1 MVAFYFLALLFAFAS
16 AFVAVQALTPSPSQV
31 YEMRQRAA
39 SRAEARAIQS
49 PILRLLWPLLV
60 ALLPVARHLGKP
72 EYRELKGREIPLAGL
87 PRVVTVDHLISL
99 KLLLSTFLPLF
110 ALAEF
115 RSLVLAAVAGAIGW
129 FLPDR
134 IVTEQKHAREQ
145 KIVRALPGAVDMLTL
160 AVEAGMDFIAAMQRV
175 VDKAAEGPLREEIN
189 TIISDIRLGA
199 SRAQALRTF
208 AQRINVP
215 EVVSFVGVLIQADR
229 LGASIGDVLRTQA
242 DRMRTE
248 RFQRA
253 EKAGAAASQKL
264 LVPLILFIFPAV
276 LIVIIGPVA
285 LSFIYGGGM

>member
-31 YEMRQRAA
+31 YEMRQRAT

-72 EYRELKGREIPLAGL
+72 EYREAKGREIPLAGL

-99 KLLLSTFLPLF
+99 KILLSTFLPLF

-115 RSLVLAAVAGAIGW
+115 RSLVLAIVAGAIGW

-229 LGASIGDVLRTQA
+229 LGASIGEVLRTQA